1 MPDVQHID
9 GRALAERLRAQIRQ
23 DTKNLLIRE
32 GIVPG
37 IAFIL
42 VGGDPASQI
51 YVRAKQ
57 KAVKE
62 AGMSSFIHVLS
73 DQTSQQKLMDM
84 IQTLNGRPDI
94 HGILVQLPLPGHMNR
109 EEVIASI
116 NPEKDVDGLH
126 PFNLGRLVLRQ
137 DTFVPCTPLGCLELI
152 KSVRSDLAGLK
163 ATIVGASPLVGRPM
177 QQLLLQESATV
188 TQAHSK
194 TTDLVDACSDADIL
208 VVATGRAGLID
219 ARHVKDGA
227 IVIDVGITR
236 TDDCRIVGDV
246 NFDDVTTTR
255 NCAIT
260 PVPGGV
266 GPMTITMLLANTLK
280 AANKKHQ

>member
-62 AGMSSFIHVLS
+62 AGMNSFIHVLS